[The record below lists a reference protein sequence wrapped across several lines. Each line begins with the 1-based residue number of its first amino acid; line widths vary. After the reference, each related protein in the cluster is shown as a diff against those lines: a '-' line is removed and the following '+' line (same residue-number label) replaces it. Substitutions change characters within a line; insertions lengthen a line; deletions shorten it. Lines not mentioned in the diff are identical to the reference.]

1 MKKPVDGGTAVA
13 LGTAAGGP
21 ESTCD
26 VITNVSCTVRVLRRD
41 YNYLDR
47 FLYLLN

>member
-1 MKKPVDGGTAVA
+1 MKKPVDGGTAVV

-26 VITNVSCTVRVLRRD
+26 VITILSCTVIVLRSD

-47 FLYLLN
+47 FLL